1 MQTKLPLISIR
12 GMKKKENKN
21 VSGKAKDVILSQ
33 AEGQAQGEYHTSV
46 LLHECIEG
54 LAIKPEGVY
63 VDVTFGGGGHSA
75 AILQKLGKKGNLFAF
90 DQDADALNNAPADE
104 RFTLIH
110 ANFRNLKRFLRVH
123 NVPGVDGILA
133 DLGVSSWQFDTA
145 ERGFSYRFDGPLDMR
160 MNRLTEKTAATVLN
174 TYGAD
179 DLQKMFGEYGEVR
192 NAKTLANA
200 IVDARSSQPL
210 ETIGDL
216 KSIAEQNR
224 MGEAHKYLA
233 QVFQA
238 IRIEVNEE
246 LGALKDFLQQSV
258 EVLNPGGRLV
268 VLTFHSLEDRL
279 VKNLIK
285 NGNFEDEPAKD
296 FFGHF
301 KLNLKA
307 VNKKP
312 ITATTEE
319 LKQNSRSRSAK
330 LRIAEKVETK

>member
-1 MQTKLPLISIR
+1 
-12 GMKKKENKN
+12 MKKKENEN
-21 VSGKAKDVILSQ
+21 GPAK
-33 AEGQAQGEYHTSV
+33 QAQGEYHTSV

-54 LAIKPEGVY
+54 LAIKPDGVY

-75 AILQKLGKKGNLFAF
+75 AILQKLGKKGKLFAF

-174 TYGAD
+174 TYSAN

-200 IVDARSSQPL
+200 IVDLRSSQPI
-210 ETIGDL
+210 ETIADL

-238 IRIEVNEE
+238 IRIEVNDE

-312 ITATTEE
+312 ITATNEE

-330 LRIAEKVETK
+330 LRVAEKIKD